1 MSGSV
6 TSEALLNQA
15 DKLSSAPETP
25 ANHGRAGKR
34 VCFLTSV
41 LMIILKNGRGHFANH
56 SDWSVLHYGTISL
69 MSQNNVCAQEAVIE
83 SESLR
88 AGRRTVPHC
97 PL

>member
-56 SDWSVLHYGTISL
+56 SDCSVLHYGTISL

-83 SESLR
+83 
-88 AGRRTVPHC
+88 
-97 PL
+97 